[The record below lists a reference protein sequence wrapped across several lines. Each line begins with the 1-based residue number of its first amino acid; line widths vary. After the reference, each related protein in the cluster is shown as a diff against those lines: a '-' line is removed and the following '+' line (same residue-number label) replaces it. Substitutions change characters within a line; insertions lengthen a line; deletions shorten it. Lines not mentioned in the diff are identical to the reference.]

1 VPADEAAG
9 PGAQQLAGQESAL
22 ELSMISSPLLEPCE
36 GVGSSSSSSASW
48 LSQPQAGA
56 AATAECQEPPPSSTP
71 AAITAA
77 MPALRPA
84 VSRDGRPEPA
94 AR

>member
-36 GVGSSSSSSASW
+36 GVGSSSSW